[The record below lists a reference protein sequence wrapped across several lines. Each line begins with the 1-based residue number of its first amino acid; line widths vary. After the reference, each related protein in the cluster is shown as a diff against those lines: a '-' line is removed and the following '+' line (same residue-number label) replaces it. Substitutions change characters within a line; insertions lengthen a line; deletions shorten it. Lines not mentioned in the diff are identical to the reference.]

1 MRACFKSP
9 WKHFYIVP
17 LSPGSTAEY
26 QAPFPNDTAIR
37 WQVRMRHENQ
47 GFIEGEVGRNK
58 RYMLR
63 MLWQLY
69 QYVHRIKSTYC
80 VFPIPGSR
88 LTHLCWLVPSSQLE
102 KLRNLLLSKNISNYI
117 SKLLVVIF
125 GNIKI
130 DFLSFFFFPAHLH
143 FLPLLF
149 EIEFHDVS
157 MAMQPELT
165 LKSCSSCFSLPSA

>member
-130 DFLSFFFFPAHLH
+130 DFLSFFFFSCTSSLSTPAFWDWVSWCLH
-143 FLPLLF
+143 GYAARADPEVLFLLL
-149 EIEFHDVS
+149 
-157 MAMQPELT
+157 
-165 LKSCSSCFSLPSA
+165 